1 MHVLGVMARFIQGE
15 LTRIISPLV
24 MWKVKPETETFV
36 VMPGKFAVGKA
47 PVRLVALR
55 FVSPE
60 PLPVASVLS
69 IESLIGPMI

>member
-24 MWKVKPETETFV
+24 MWKVKREVKPGTETFV

-60 PLPVASVLS
+60 PLPMSVP
-69 IESLIGPMI
+69 IN